1 MSTKSVSKTKKS
13 SSSNNEKEKR
23 TQSVLP
29 PLSVDQMVRRWM
41 FHHCP
46 KLHSWIIYQ
55 NIRSILDETGFKE
68 ASGHDNSVP
77 VPTPKL
83 VSLTVPKGPIDPNST
98 TPPETM
104 QVEYLSRIE
113 PSDIKYV
120 HCTIM
125 SSTDLYCLLETKD
138 GIYTIENRKETI
150 EDPKQDP
157 KSTETDSEANPDTK
171 TTEEL
176 KKGDILKVEKEAEGE
191 GEKKAAMEV
200 VSSNLTFYDSMEH
213 FMKSAPRK
221 LLKHLQIKKLEH
233 MSVDQKKYG
242 KVTPAEWSYKEDMT
256 DIQIHKYLD
265 EALEME
271 QKPGLDPQMVLDL
284 SYNFQITADHL
295 RTWVPKVKTPTKLI
309 LNTCWRLR
317 NPVWA
322 KDAVNWSSNI
332 KVLELINM
340 PQLSNEML
348 GTLLGYFPNTED
360 LYLHQCQKIDIRVLL
375 SIFCPPPPPADPT
388 PASSGTATPTT
399 SASTTLVT
407 TPVPTAAQEKLRSI
421 CLNNQML
428 VCQPNEYAGMITHDE
443 WTNLRNYKLEKIF
456 INSGNV
462 SLDVIDYL
470 KTSFVKLQ
478 NLILRD
484 DIYATLRKNMNPG
497 TLTAA
502 QLTICSTEG
511 KKFEIP
517 RDFTI
522 RNLLRNRYQSPYS
535 EAMQRIMQAR
545 YDKDYN
551 PQSKSDKANKDDD
564 DEESGSY
571 EYVDCLD
578 ENCGEDRLCANCD
591 EYLNGIRPDAVPK
604 NTVVCKV

>member
-1 MSTKSVSKTKKS
+1 MSNKSSSVTKTKKS
-13 SSSNNEKEKR
+13 SSSSSKNKKEKR
-23 TQSVLP
+23 AQSVL
-29 PLSVDQMVRRWM
+29 SIDQTVRRWM

-55 NIRSILDETGFKE
+55 NIRSILDETEYKV
-68 ASGHDNSVP
+68 APGHNNSVP
-77 VPTPKL
+77 VPGPK
-83 VSLTVPKGPIDPNST
+83 VITLTVPKGPIDPKST
-98 TPPETM
+98 TPPETT
-104 QVEYLSRIE
+104 QVDYLSHIE
-113 PSDIKYV
+113 PTEIKYV
-120 HCTIM
+120 HCAIM

-138 GIYTIENRKETI
+138 GIFTIENRKENL
-150 EDPKQDP
+150 EDP
-157 KSTETDSEANPDTK
+157 KSTETDSEANPDVT

-176 KKGDILKVEKEAEGE
+176 KKGDILKVEKEDEGE
-191 GEKKAAMEV
+191 AEKKAAMEV
-200 VSSNLTFYDSMEH
+200 VRSSLTFYDSMEH
-213 FMKSAPRK
+213 FMKSVPRK

-233 MSVDQKKYG
+233 ITVDQAKYG

-256 DIQIHKYLD
+256 EDQVHKYLD

-295 RTWVPKVKTPTKLI
+295 RTWVPKVRTPTKLI

-375 SIFCPPPPPADPT
+375 SIFCPPPPAEPT
-388 PASSGTATPTT
+388 PSSSGTATPITSATT
-399 SASTTLVT
+399 SASTTLIAA
-407 TPVPTAAQEKLRSI
+407 PVPTAAQEKLRSI

-428 VCQPNEYAGMITHDE
+428 VCQPNEYAGLITHDE

-484 DIYATLRKNMNPG
+484 DIYANLRKNMNPG

-551 PQSKSDKANKDDD
+551 PQSSTSKKDDD

-591 EYLNGIRPDAVPK
+591 EYLNGIRPDVPK